1 MHFSRPVPF
10 SWRSVAAVLAL
21 ASASLQA
28 ETSWIWADGPG
39 SKPAA
44 NLRKSFEVTGPLK
57 EAVLVV
63 TCDNGAKV
71 FLDGELVVTN
81 PDWSEPSKVNL
92 TRKLK
97 AGRHELRAECK
108 NEGDIAGFVAR
119 LTLKD
124 NDGKQT
130 VIESDGSWEASL
142 PGKSDWKPAKVLAKY
157 GDQPWGNA
165 LSGAAAPGKP
175 ATAPVIAPSDIKLLP
190 GFRAELIYAVPKS
203 QQGSWVSMTVDP
215 KGRLVACDQGGG
227 LYRLTLAAPGSSAPA
242 TIEKLKNAV
251 GGAHG
256 LLHAF
261 GSLYVMV
268 NEQGGRQG

>member
-1 MHFSRPVPF
+1 MHFTRPRSF
-10 SWRSVAAVLAL
+10 SWRSLVAGLAL
-21 ASASLQA
+21 ASLPIHA
-28 ETSWIWADGPG
+28 ETSWIWADGPN
-39 SKPAA
+39 SKSAA
-44 NLRKSFEVTGPLK
+44 NLRKSFEVAGPLK
-57 EAVLVV
+57 EAVLLI

-108 NEGDIAGFVAR
+108 NEGDVAGFVAR

-157 GDQPWGNA
+157 GSQPWGDA
-165 LSGAAAPGKP
+165 LAGAAAPGKP
-175 ATAPVIAPSDIKLLP
+175 AVPPVIAPDAIQVLP
-190 GFRAELIYAVPKS
+190 GFRSELIYAVPKS

-242 TIEKLKNAV
+242 TAAL
-251 GGAHG
+251 GP
-256 LLHAF
+256 
-261 GSLYVMV
+261 
-268 NEQGGRQG
+268 R

>member
-1 MHFSRPVPF
+1 MHFTRPFP
-10 SWRSVAAVLAL
+10 WRSLVAALAL
-21 ASASLQA
+21 GSVSLQA

-44 NLRKSFEVTGPLK
+44 NLRKSFEVAGPLK

-130 VIESDGSWEASL
+130 VIESDGSWEAAL

-165 LSGAAAPGKP
+165 LAGAAAPANP
-175 ATAPVIAPSDIKLLP
+175 LRPRSSPPPTS
-190 GFRAELIYAVPKS
+190 R
-203 QQGSWVSMTVDP
+203 
-215 KGRLVACDQGGG
+215 CC
-227 LYRLTLAAPGSSAPA
+227 PGSGPSSSTRCPSPSRVRGSA
-242 TIEKLKNAV
+242 
-251 GGAHG
+251 
-256 LLHAF
+256 
-261 GSLYVMV
+261 
-268 NEQGGRQG
+268 